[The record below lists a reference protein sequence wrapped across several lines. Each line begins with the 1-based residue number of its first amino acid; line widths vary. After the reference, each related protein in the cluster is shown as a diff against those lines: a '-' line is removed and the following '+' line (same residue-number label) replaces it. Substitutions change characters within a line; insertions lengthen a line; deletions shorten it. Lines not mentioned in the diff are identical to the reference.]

1 MKLSTKINIG
11 IVLLISSVVSL
22 VYLKFYC
29 RKRQTYKQQQLV
41 IAIQPEEYFD
51 NKGNLKS
58 NSLITAH
65 RNIILNIDLSLNKK
79 SLFEW
84 PLV

>member
-11 IVLLISSVVSL
+11 IILLISSVVSL

-41 IAIQPEEYFD
+41 IAIQP
-51 NKGNLKS
+51 
-58 NSLITAH
+58 
-65 RNIILNIDLSLNKK
+65 
-79 SLFEW
+79 
-84 PLV
+84 